1 MECDPLLDDEINRLQ
16 IKIERLMNEN
26 AGIKDKL
33 EATNGGIS
41 SYIGE
46 MSTLLDSEE
55 FMALDLENPI

>member
-1 MECDPLLDDEINRLQ
+1 MLDNEIARLQ
-16 IKIERLMNEN
+16 LKIERLMNEN
-26 AGIKDKL
+26 AGIKEKL

-55 FMALDLENPI
+55 FNSFDLGNISPN